1 MKEMLKYAVPL
12 GVAGILAT
20 LMLQTNQM
28 VVSAMCSPE
37 EFANYVNGAIEI
49 PLIGVIT
56 GSIASVIL
64 VDMTDYVHKGEN
76 SKALEL
82 FKLSSVKSAGILF
95 PVMFFLL
102 GAGKPFIVT
111 LYSEKYLESVVPF
124 YIYLFVLPIRIVVY
138 GSALMALGKSKVI
151 LNRSIVD
158 LAINTLL
165 SILFVHLFGYLG
177 AAIATITTLY
187 LWHVPYNLFQIGKGF
202 SVGILETLPF
212 KKLGLITVLC
222 IVPMPIFF
230 LNLLIPER
238 AYFLKL
244 IVDAFLYLPAVGL
257 LLLKYRLLE
266 IPQNIF
272 RFVPKV
278 LLSWLKIN

>member
-1 MKEMLKYAVPL
+1 MLLTQNKTFQLAKYNVISSVLMVALTITGTVITRTYHGPLLAQIYFPLFLLPVVIWLSFKYIPGKASWPDVTSMKEMLKYAVPL

-102 GAGKPFIVT
+102 GA
-111 LYSEKYLESVVPF
+111 
-124 YIYLFVLPIRIVVY
+124 
-138 GSALMALGKSKVI
+138 
-151 LNRSIVD
+151 
-158 LAINTLL
+158 
-165 SILFVHLFGYLG
+165 
-177 AAIATITTLY
+177 
-187 LWHVPYNLFQIGKGF
+187 
-202 SVGILETLPF
+202 
-212 KKLGLITVLC
+212 
-222 IVPMPIFF
+222 
-230 LNLLIPER
+230 
-238 AYFLKL
+238 
-244 IVDAFLYLPAVGL
+244 
-257 LLLKYRLLE
+257 
-266 IPQNIF
+266 
-272 RFVPKV
+272 
-278 LLSWLKIN
+278 